1 MGKKI
6 WIICGDIDI
15 AAELNDTAT
24 AKAIADA
31 LPIEGSVNR
40 WGEEVYF
47 DIPVNMGL
55 EQGARADVEVGEL
68 GYWPTG
74 TAFCVFFG
82 PTPASDGD
90 KPRAASAVNIIG
102 RTLDDAKQL
111 GSSRNG
117 DKITII
123 AD

>member
-1 MGKKI
+1 V
-6 WIICGDIDI
+6 W
-15 AAELNDTAT
+15 E
-24 AKAIADA
+24 A

-47 DIPVNMGL
+47 DIPVKAGL
-55 EQGARADVEVGEL
+55 EEGARADVEVGEI

-74 TAFCVFFG
+74 SAFCVFFG

-90 KPRAASAVNIIG
+90 RPRAASAVNIIG
-102 RTLDDAKQL
+102 KVIDDAKEL
-111 GSSRNG
+111 GAAKDG
-117 DKITII
+117 DRITIT